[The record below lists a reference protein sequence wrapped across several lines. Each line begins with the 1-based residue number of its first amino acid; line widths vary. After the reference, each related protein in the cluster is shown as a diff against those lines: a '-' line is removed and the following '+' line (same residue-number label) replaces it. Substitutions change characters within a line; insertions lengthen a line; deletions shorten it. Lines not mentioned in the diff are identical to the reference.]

1 MPPSTPK
8 TFCPSRFI
16 RESESGLVRDLT
28 WDRPVFRP
36 PLLPN
41 LRVIFDPLPFMAQRL
56 IANSRQAGR
65 R

>member
-1 MPPSTPK
+1 MPLQTPK
-8 TFCPSRFI
+8 TFYSPPLA
-16 RESESGLVRDLT
+16 REPQAGLARDLT

-41 LRVIFDPLPFMAQRL
+41 LRVIFDPLPFTVHRL
-56 IANSRQAGR
+56 TATPRQAGR